1 MPTMVKGAY
10 SPSLIYSAADLKE
23 LSEYA
28 YSLGVEIIYEVD
40 VPGHAAS
47 WQAGQPDLLADCIA
61 KYGYNINNLALN
73 PTLDETYTVLG
84 SILNDIIAATGTS
97 TMHLGGDE
105 VVYGCWRA
113 DPTIV
118 KFMSDKGWTDYDQ
131 LMNYFVLKAD
141 EIARNSIS

>member
-10 SPSLIYSAADLKE
+10 SPQLTYSVADLKE
-23 LSEYA
+23 LSDYA

-47 WQAGQPDLLADCIA
+47 WQAGQPDLLSAECIA

-73 PTLDETYTVLG
+73 PTLDKTYTVLG
-84 SILNDIIAATGTS
+84 AILNDIIAATGTS

-105 VVYGCWRA
+105 VVEGCWRV

-118 KFMSDKGWTDYDQ
+118 
-131 LMNYFVLKAD
+131 
-141 EIARNSIS
+141 